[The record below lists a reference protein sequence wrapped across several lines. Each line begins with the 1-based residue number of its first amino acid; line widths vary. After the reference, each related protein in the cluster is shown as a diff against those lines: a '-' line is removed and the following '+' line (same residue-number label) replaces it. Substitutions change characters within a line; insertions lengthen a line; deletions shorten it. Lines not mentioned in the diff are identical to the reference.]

1 MQTMQKKMGNIS
13 RMMKAIRQNQR
24 KVKEIINYVTRIIVL
39 VNSRVDWTWK
49 NQSVSLKICQ
59 QKFHKLR
66 FKLGEKK
73 PNRTFKNCEEFLKM
87 QHTHKQN
94 TRGKIKNGVLEIFE
108 VTMAKNF
115 PKLMTNIKPQ
125 IQDAQKI
132 QSRANIHVEIA
143 YSSNKKQRQNI

>member
-1 MQTMQKKMGNIS
+1 MQKKMGNTS
-13 RMMKAIRQNQR
+13 RMMKATRQNQR
-24 KVKEIINYVTRIIVL
+24 KVKEIINYITQIIVL
-39 VNSRVDWTWK
+39 VNSRVGWTWK
-49 NQSVSLKICQ
+49 NQSISLKICQ

-73 PNRTFKNCEEFLKM
+73 KTNRTFKNCEEFLKM

-94 TRGKIKNGVLEIFE
+94 TREKIKNGVLDIFE

-125 IQDAQKI
+125 IQEAQKI

-143 YSSNKKQRQNI
+143 YSSNKKQRQNS